1 MMGSKLWQ
9 SPWKVQ
15 HGKHI
20 EACSPG
26 RMNHSREQTLYL
38 IKRANQC
45 QIYFNKLQGQT
56 TERVQ
61 ADVLLLQRLVDI
73 TKYNSSISL
82 IIQMHSSQPY
92 PHSQCEWWMS
102 KWCQHKDSLNKCVI
116 LLLSLY
122 CSWST
127 VDKTVKISDCREI
140 STVDGHSKKK
150 NKGGG
155 WTLMALMLLCIMKKH
170 LRCPLHSFSKQC
182 CFLSPRVPSFTANQ

>member
-140 STVDGHSKKK
+140 STVDGHSKKTK
-150 NKGGG
+150 QRRGLDFDGPMYYEKAL
-155 WTLMALMLLCIMKKH
+155 TLSFALIFKTVLLPIPK
-170 LRCPLHSFSKQC
+170 
-182 CFLSPRVPSFTANQ
+182 SPQFYS